1 MQYVARQ
8 ATEKSANDPGDL
20 NKFFSVV
27 TEKEERKKV
36 LLLHCSKIKSFWFC
50 FRVAGTKTYFRNK
63 IYHHFNEAHHAQHI
77 FSNKMDYDDNF
88 RRNLICF

>member
-36 LLLHCSKIKSFWFC
+36 LLLHYIKIKSF
-50 FRVAGTKTYFRNK
+50 
-63 IYHHFNEAHHAQHI
+63 
-77 FSNKMDYDDNF
+77 
-88 RRNLICF
+88 